1 MEAELRDMAIL
12 ATIILLWLLTLQV
25 MRLTSRQRPTERRR

>member
-12 ATIILLWLLTLQV
+12 AAIILLWILTLQV
-25 MRLTSRQRPTERRR
+25 MRLTSPQRSTERRR

>member
-12 ATIILLWLLTLQV
+12 AAIILLWILTLQL
-25 MRLTSRQRPTERRR
+25 MRLTSRQRSPERRR